1 MSDFY
6 NRLQSTALKLIS
18 DKGAPCVIRSAP
30 ISGGFDEITGQML
43 DDIPSTT
50 QQGVCVVLNYGDSL
64 VNQPES
70 LIQQGDKK
78 LLLSAKGVTLD
89 SLNGKIEALGAIYTV
104 IAAKDLNP
112 AGITLVYEVHGR
124 E

>member
-6 NRLQSTALKLIS
+6 ERLQSTALKLIT
-18 DKGAPCVIRSAP
+18 DKGTPCVIRSAP
-30 ISGGFDEITGQML
+30 ISGGFDPVTGQML
-43 DDIPSTT
+43 PDIPATIQT
-50 QQGVCVVLNYGDSL
+50 GVCVVLNYKDSL

-78 LLLSAKGVTLD
+78 LLLSAKDVTLD
-89 SLNGKIEALGAIYTV
+89 SLNGKIEALGKTYIV
-104 IAAKDLNP
+104 ISAKDLNP
-112 AGITLVYEVHGR
+112 AGVTLVYEVHGR